1 MISLLKQKTFLD
13 FFPAPEFLLLSTT
26 GIAITDIDTKFVQ
39 LRRKIFGDRF
49 ELAHASKVDN
59 PKGAVES
66 GLINNSD
73 ELVSIL
79 KKLASHYN
87 IRYARA
93 SLPEEKAYLFTVNIN
108 WVPPEGLKDAVAFI
122 IEENVPMSLAES
134 VFDFEIINENESAGE
149 IKLAVSVLPENIV
162 NAYVGLFES
171 ALITPVS
178 FDLESQAIAR
188 AVIRRGDKR
197 PHLIINL
204 SLKKTG
210 FYVVEEEVVQFST
223 TSAYGVGGDDS
234 YPNLNDL
241 KAEMRKVFAFWNAR
255 TDDPLRQNSSLAT
268 PNGSAMASEASKSGQ
283 PGKKI
288 EKAILCGLGRSR
300 LDFVEKLMSE
310 SEVPYALADVWSN
323 MSSPRRH
330 VSEMPFDESLDYA
343 SVIGL
348 VLPRDK

>member
-223 TSAYGVGGDDS
+223 T
-234 YPNLNDL
+234 
-241 KAEMRKVFAFWNAR
+241 
-255 TDDPLRQNSSLAT
+255 
-268 PNGSAMASEASKSGQ
+268 
-283 PGKKI
+283 
-288 EKAILCGLGRSR
+288 
-300 LDFVEKLMSE
+300 
-310 SEVPYALADVWSN
+310 
-323 MSSPRRH
+323 
-330 VSEMPFDESLDYA
+330 
-343 SVIGL
+343 
-348 VLPRDK
+348 